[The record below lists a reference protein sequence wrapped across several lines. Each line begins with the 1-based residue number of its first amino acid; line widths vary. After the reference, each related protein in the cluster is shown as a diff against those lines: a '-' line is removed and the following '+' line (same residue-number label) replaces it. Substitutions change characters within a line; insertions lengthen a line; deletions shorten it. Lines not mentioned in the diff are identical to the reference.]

1 VIGNVALKGKMMFI
15 YGVELLL
22 WTETFKEKNLDLIG
36 HAGKLG
42 FDGVEIHLR
51 YPEKLPVE
59 DIREELKKQN
69 MKACFVVILTE
80 EHNPISEDEGTRK
93 SSLDFFKKCI
103 DAAEGI
109 SGEGA
114 VIGGVNYAP
123 AGYITGRSRT
133 QQEWDWSVENFRQAA
148 RYAGERGIVL
158 AVEPINRFETF
169 FLNTAADA
177 VQFCKDVGEP
187 NAKVHLDTYHMIR
200 EEKSFYKPIVETGD
214 YLGMF
219 HTCENDRGT
228 PGTGLVRWDDVYRG
242 LHKIGYGSW
251 IVIES
256 FVPDIEE
263 LARVTAVWRKLA
275 PSADHLAEEGLKNL
289 RKIEQNTA

>member
-1 VIGNVALKGKMMFI
+1 MFI

-22 WTETFKEKNLDLIG
+22 WTETFEKKNLNLIT
-36 HAGKLG
+36 HARKLG
-42 FDGVEIHLR
+42 FSGVEIHLR
-51 YPEKLPVE
+51 FPEQLPVK
-59 DIREELKKQN
+59 DIREELGKQN

-80 EHNPISEDEGTRK
+80 EHNPISEDELIRRG
-93 SSLDFFKKCI
+93 SLDFFKKCI
-103 DAAEGI
+103 DAAEAI
-109 SGEGA
+109 SGEEA
-114 VIGGVNYAP
+114 IIGGVNYAP
-123 AGYITGRSRT
+123 AGYLSGRSRT
-133 QQEWDWSVENFRQAA
+133 QQEWEWSVEYFRQAA

-158 AVEPINRFETF
+158 AVEPLNRFETY
-169 FLNTAADA
+169 FLNTATDA

-200 EEKSFYKPIVETGD
+200 EEKSFYHAIVETGD
-214 YLGMF
+214 FLGMF
-219 HTCENDRGT
+219 HACENDRGT

-242 LHKIGYGSW
+242 LGKIGYGSW

-275 PSADHLAEEGLKNL
+275 PSADHLAGEGLKNL
-289 RKIEQNTA
+289 QRIEQDTI